1 MLKAR
6 PRCQFI
12 QPRLLFRE
20 VSDFKLLRDG
30 KGEVRQSIWK
40 KNGKI
45 TIRDLRY
52 LQHEKNHKIEYNEED
67 FDPTYCRSMSF
78 GQDKIYRRELS
89 KMNDIRFI
97 FELEN
102 GLRYIDDDVVNLNIQ
117 DALSNIADNALM
129 SARPGNI
136 TMTIKSQY
144 EISQENKQESKP
156 QILHLENVESFSAQ
170 GNADLATMEI
180 VKICNRIN
188 NSEET
193 YLQIH
198 LALNSLFNSQGNLLK
213 CLSLKDLAEDLA
225 ANLKVPQGHE
235 FKNFLID
242 SLVRTLY
249 HNLDARYIF
258 EIVNVIKKRMEKV
271 FVTRRILRSTLKAI
285 YKEAN
290 DAYSEIMKKRVEK
303 IEWNR
308 RMCKIISTKPQAIKK
323 LFLKSPENK
332 SAHST
337 PVKNADK
344 NEVSPKRKH

>member
-1 MLKAR
+1 
-6 PRCQFI
+6 
-12 QPRLLFRE
+12 
-20 VSDFKLLRDG
+20 
-30 KGEVRQSIWK
+30 
-40 KNGKI
+40 
-45 TIRDLRY
+45 
-52 LQHEKNHKIEYNEED
+52 
-67 FDPTYCRSMSF
+67 MSF
-78 GQDKIYRRELS
+78 EQDKAYRRELS
-89 KMNDIRFI
+89 KMNDIRFN
-97 FELEN
+97 FEVEN
-102 GLRYIDDDVVNLNIQ
+102 GLRYIDDYVVNLNIQ
-117 DALSNIADNALM
+117 DALSNIADNALNV
-129 SARPGNI
+129 SPGTI
-136 TMTIKSQY
+136 RMTVKSQY
-144 EISQENKQESKP
+144 EISQESKQVSKP

-180 VKICNRIN
+180 VRICNRIN

-258 EIVNVIKKRMEKV
+258 EIVNVIKKRMEKI

-290 DAYSEIMKKRVEK
+290 DAYSEIMKKKGR
-303 IEWNR
+303 
-308 RMCKIISTKPQAIKK
+308 
-323 LFLKSPENK
+323 EN
-332 SAHST
+332 
-337 PVKNADK
+337 
-344 NEVSPKRKH
+344 